1 MEAISCRTATESL
14 RPVLIYS
21 FAFGMAF
28 RPLVMI
34 AAADVVVAAAA
45 PFLALDSHSAT
56 AAVAAEI
63 LNHFFFIFFNFQF

>member
-1 MEAISCRTATESL
+1 
-14 RPVLIYS
+14 
-21 FAFGMAF
+21 MAF

-56 AAVAAEI
+56 AAVAAAEI
-63 LNHFFFIFFNFQF
+63 LNQFIFFIFFNFQFRFL